1 VATALDAQ
9 PDVQETPALLA
20 QQQQGL
26 KHLVAQ
32 SLGLDQL
39 KGNTC
44 GLLCNNV
51 TQYNMLLVTAT
62 RHAAGVHGD

>member
-9 PDVQETPALLA
+9 PDVEETPTLLA

-26 KHLVAQ
+26 KHLVAK

-39 KGNTC
+39 KGDTC
-44 GLLCNNV
+44 ELLCNIV
-51 TQYNMLLVTAT
+51 TM
-62 RHAAGVHGD
+62 